1 MSHAPPPS
9 LKSRA
14 LAEAA
19 GTGLLVAAGVGAGV
33 MAERLCGGNVGL
45 ALLACSLATPAVLYA
60 LILALGGVSGA
71 HLNPAV
77 TLSELALGRMS
88 AKDAGVY
95 VVVQVVAAFAGVLL
109 VHAMFELPL
118 WQVADTARPGPGR
131 WLGEAVATAT
141 LLFVIAGVARHAPAQ
156 LAAAVAATIVGAY
169 WFTSSTS
176 FANPAVTFARVF
188 TDTFCGIAPND
199 AAGFVVAELVGALI
213 GAFAGRALFAPTTA
227 TAATTTTTSTAT
239 TTTTTAA
246 TEAP

>member
-1 MSHAPPPS
+1 MSPASAPS
-9 LKSRA
+9 LMSRA

-33 MAERLCGGNVGL
+33 MAERLCGDNVGL

-60 LILALGGVSGA
+60 LILTFMGVSGA

-77 TLSELALGRMS
+77 TLAELALGRMR
-88 AKDAGVY
+88 ARDAGVY
-95 VVVQVVAAFAGVLL
+95 VVVQVVGALAGVLL

-118 WQVADTARPGPGR
+118 WQLADTARPGPGR
-131 WLGEAVATAT
+131 WLGEIVATAT
-141 LLFVIAGVARHAPAQ
+141 LLVVIAGVSRHAPTQ

-188 TDTFCGIAPND
+188 TDTFCGIAPRD
-199 AAGFVVAELVGALI
+199 AVGFVVAELVGALV
-213 GAFAGRALFAPTTA
+213 GAFAGRALFAAPTTP
-227 TAATTTTTSTAT
+227 TTTTTTTTTTATTAT
-239 TTTTTAA
+239 TTTT
-246 TEAP
+246 EAI